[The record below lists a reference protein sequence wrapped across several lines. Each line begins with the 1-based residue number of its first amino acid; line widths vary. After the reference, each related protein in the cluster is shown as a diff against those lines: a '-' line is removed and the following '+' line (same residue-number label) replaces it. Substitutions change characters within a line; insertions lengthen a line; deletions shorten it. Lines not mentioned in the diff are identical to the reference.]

1 MEENNKTEQKDY
13 SEIYINLKEKTF
25 SIKGNA
31 NFVKDSF
38 ESIRGIVVALK
49 NEPELNENEQ
59 DTKLVIKDSEKV
71 NEKLDKYIKAGIY
84 SIDENK
90 VILHKRI
97 IGKTNAEKM
106 KNIALIAIYAKND
119 KLQSS
124 ELKELCE
131 RQACYDANNFAA
143 IFKRD
148 IENFMVKGKSQSQ
161 SWEIDLTVGG
171 REKAEE
177 ILESMMN
184 KDEK

>member
-1 MEENNKTEQKDY
+1 MEEKDY

-38 ESIRGIVVALK
+38 ESIKEIVVSLK
-49 NEPELNENEQ
+49 NIPEIDKKEQNEKQVIESNEIVNENC
-59 DTKLVIKDSEKV
+59 I
-71 NEKLDKYIKAGIY
+71 DKYIKAGIY

-90 VILHKRI
+90 VIFHKRI
-97 IGKTNAEKM
+97 TGRTNAEKM

-119 KLQSS
+119 KIQSS

-148 IENFMVKGKSQSQ
+148 IENFIVKGKSQSQ
-161 SWEIDLTVGG
+161 SWEIDLTIGG

-184 KDEK
+184 

>member
-1 MEENNKTEQKDY
+1 MEEKDY

-38 ESIRGIVVALK
+38 ESIKEIVVSLK
-49 NEPELNENEQ
+49 NVPELNEKEQ
-59 DTKLVIKDSEKV
+59 
-71 NEKLDKYIKAGIY
+71 NEKQVIENNENTSENFADKYIKAGIY

-90 VILHKRI
+90 VIFHKRI
-97 IGKTNAEKM
+97 TGKTNAEKM

-119 KLQSS
+119 KVQSS

-148 IENFMVKGKSQSQ
+148 IENFIVKGKSQSQ
-161 SWEIDLTVGG
+161 SWEIDLTIGG

-184 KDEK
+184 

>member
-1 MEENNKTEQKDY
+1 MEEKDY

-31 NFVKDSF
+31 KFVKESF
-38 ESIRGIVVALK
+38 ESIKEIVVSLK
-49 NEPELNENEQ
+49 NVPELNEKEQ
-59 DTKLVIKDSEKV
+59 
-71 NEKLDKYIKAGIY
+71 NEKQVIESNEITNENCIDKYIKAGIY

-90 VILHKRI
+90 VIFHKKI
-97 IGKTNAEKM
+97 TGKTNAEKM
-106 KNIALIAIYAKND
+106 KNIALIAIYAKNS
-119 KLQSS
+119 KVQSG

-131 RQACYDANNFAA
+131 RQACYDSNNFAA

-148 IENFMVKGKSQSQ
+148 IENFIVKGKSQSQ
-161 SWEIDLTVGG
+161 SWELDLTIGG

-184 KDEK
+184 

>member
-1 MEENNKTEQKDY
+1 MEEKDY

-38 ESIRGIVVALK
+38 ESIKEIVVSLK
-49 NEPELNENEQ
+49 NVPEIDEKEQNEKQVIESNEIANENC
-59 DTKLVIKDSEKV
+59 I
-71 NEKLDKYIKAGIY
+71 DKYIKAGIY

-90 VILHKRI
+90 VIFHKKI
-97 IGKTNAEKM
+97 TGKTNSEKM

-119 KLQSS
+119 KVQSS

-148 IENFMVKGKSQSQ
+148 IENFIVKGKAQSQ
-161 SWEIDLTVGG
+161 SWEIDLTIGG

-184 KDEK
+184 

>member
-1 MEENNKTEQKDY
+1 MEEKDY

-38 ESIRGIVVALK
+38 ESIKEIVVSLK
-49 NEPELNENEQ
+49 NVPEIDEKEQNEKQVIESNEIVNENC
-59 DTKLVIKDSEKV
+59 I
-71 NEKLDKYIKAGIY
+71 DKYIKAGIY

-90 VILHKRI
+90 VIFHKRI
-97 IGKTNAEKM
+97 TGRTNAEKM
-106 KNIALIAIYAKND
+106 KNIALVAIYAKND
-119 KLQSS
+119 KIQSS

-148 IENFMVKGKSQSQ
+148 IENFIVKGKSQSQ
-161 SWEIDLTVGG
+161 SWEIDLTIGG

-184 KDEK
+184 

>member
-1 MEENNKTEQKDY
+1 MEEKDY

-38 ESIRGIVVALK
+38 ESIKEIVVSLK
-49 NEPELNENEQ
+49 NVPELNEKEQ
-59 DTKLVIKDSEKV
+59 
-71 NEKLDKYIKAGIY
+71 NEKQVIGNNENTSENFEDKYIKAGIY

-90 VILHKRI
+90 VIFHKRI
-97 IGKTNAEKM
+97 TGKTNAEKM

-119 KLQSS
+119 KVQSS

-148 IENFMVKGKSQSQ
+148 IENFIVKGKSQSQ
-161 SWEIDLTVGG
+161 SWEIDLTIGG

-184 KDEK
+184 